1 LFATV
6 LLVQGCLKD
15 HCSRTIRYKVYT
27 PEYIPLSEARAM
39 VGTLGPTPLVATGKI
54 FYHDGY
60 LFIGEPNKGIHVIDD
75 REPSR
80 PANVAFLRVPGN
92 LDMTVSGE
100 VLYADSYVDM
110 LSFDLSDPSRPRL
123 LGHTPDVFPLH
134 HYGYGFSDDPA
145 GRGMLTGFKV
155 TDTLISNACPVKSP
169 GNTGG
174 AEPGG
179 VYDDGGYYT
188 VSNSTATPPGI
199 AAGKSVGGS
208 TSRFAV
214 DGQYLYAVL
223 NDSLRLYNISV
234 PSRPVYDR
242 SIPVDP
248 EIQTIFCYRGYLY
261 MGSRDGV
268 AIFDDSRPAN
278 PVQVSIFEHITSCDP
293 VVVQNITAYATIR
306 SGASCHIQGTVNKL
320 LVFSVYDP
328 ARPRLAKEIELT
340 NPGGLAVSG
349 DELVVTDG
357 KSGVRFLDVS
367 EPSNPHLIAT
377 VKGPDSPSDVI
388 ILDSTV
394 LVVARDGL
402 YQYQYK
408 NGESPRLLSRLGA
421 SGT

>member
-1 LFATV
+1 
-6 LLVQGCLKD
+6 
-15 HCSRTIRYKVYT
+15 
-27 PEYIPLSEARAM
+27 
-39 VGTLGPTPLVATGKI
+39 VATGKI

-60 LFIGEPNKGIHVIDD
+60 LLIGDPNQGIHVIDD
-75 REPSR
+75 RDPSR

-92 LDMTVSGE
+92 LDMTVSGD

-123 LGHTPDVFPLH
+123 LGRTPDVFPVH
-134 HYGYGFSDDPA
+134 RYGYGFIDDPA
-145 GRGMLTGFKV
+145 GSGMITGFSV
-155 TDTLISNACPVKSP
+155 TKTTISDACPVKAP
-169 GNTGG
+169 NTGG
-174 AEPGG
+174 G
-179 VYDDGGYYT
+179 VVYDGGYY
-188 VSNSTATPPGI
+188 VAMSSTATPPGI
-199 AAGKSVGGS
+199 ATGKSAGGS

-214 DGQYLYAVL
+214 DGHYLYAVL

-242 SIPVDP
+242 SIQLDP
-248 EIQTIFCYRGYLY
+248 DIQTIFCYRGYLY
-261 MGSRDGV
+261 MGAQDGV

-278 PVQVSIFEHITSCDP
+278 PVQVSTFEHITSCDP

-328 ARPRLAKEIELT
+328 ALPRLAKEIELT

-349 DELVVTDG
+349 NELVVTDG
-357 KSGVRFLDVS
+357 KSGIRFLDVS